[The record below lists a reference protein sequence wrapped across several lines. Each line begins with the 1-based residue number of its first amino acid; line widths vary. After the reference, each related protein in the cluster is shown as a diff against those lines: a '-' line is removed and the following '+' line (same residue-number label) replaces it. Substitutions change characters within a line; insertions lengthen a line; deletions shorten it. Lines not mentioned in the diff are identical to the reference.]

1 MSSRVCSGKSRTRK
15 SRTRPLV
22 YDLRIDSSPM
32 LVVPTQLRALET
44 GMQRTTG
51 IGSSVAGRRLVL
63 WSLPKPTTSRAGL
76 IAIGRSA
83 KATDGLA
90 KSAGTTTTKG
100 ASSAT
105 ETSVVHLAPGV
116 SVHMHI
122 GLVTEAVLQPSSPA
136 SRACTTVA
144 QCIVAFCVTR
154 MIGLLIAAVQCP
166 ERITTA
172 RRCIVALCVFDV
184 HHHVSKMTPYCRCG
198 QARQIF

>member
-1 MSSRVCSGKSRTRK
+1 MHRFVFTAGGPHPVTGSRNRDAANDGNWLIGGRK
-15 SRTRPLV
+15 
-22 YDLRIDSSPM
+22 
-32 LVVPTQLRALET
+32 A
-44 GMQRTTG
+44 
-51 IGSSVAGRRLVL
+51 IGSVESAAT
-63 WSLPKPTTSRAGL
+63 TTSRAGL

-122 GLVTEAVLQPSSPA
+122 GLVIEAVLQPSSPA